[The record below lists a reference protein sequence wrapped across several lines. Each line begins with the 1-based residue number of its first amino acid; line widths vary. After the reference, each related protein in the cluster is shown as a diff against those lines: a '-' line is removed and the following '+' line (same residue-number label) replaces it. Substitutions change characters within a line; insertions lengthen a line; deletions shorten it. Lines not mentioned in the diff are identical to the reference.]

1 MKDLSSITL
10 GNSFY
15 FVSSSTTGK
24 AGTVTSLS
32 FTTVKFI
39 LLLSLIADREQETP
53 CALLYS
59 GFSDMKSYFSV
70 WLMFKGRRL
79 YDIG

>member
-1 MKDLSSITL
+1 LKDLSSITS

-24 AGTVTSLS
+24 AETVTTLS
-32 FTTVKFI
+32 FTTVMFI
-39 LLLSLIADREQETP
+39 LLLSLIAEREQEAP

-59 GFSDMKSYFSV
+59 GFSDMISYFSV

-79 YDIG
+79 